1 MSNHEKHDFVPC
13 TCEDCFGRDDACCAY
28 CHSRK
33 SDPIHT
39 PAEAQ
44 KPPCRCEQPYEAH
57 ANLPLRSRKR
67 DGRKVTCYI
76 YQPAEA
82 QAETTLSQPNLEPGW
97 LSQAISAP
105 ERPLE
110 EVVKGAYNP
119 YNSEAQA
126 VKPAPE
132 NGEYSIL
139 GYDGE
144 RQSPTSSAPSAPEG
158 SQVGKPISE
167 EACDESQCL
176 CDEYGADLCSVHRH
190 GTSLSPP
197 NLKQVGQSISE
208 KRLKRML
215 AAAKDDLHFYTIH
228 CDGDGIA
235 DAKAE
240 IAAYTELLALRTENA
255 DAKAALERLK
265 QEAEHDERMDLQTI
279 DERDAAEDALSEAYA
294 IVVGEQ
300 AEWSN
305 LFGHREALD
314 AISER
319 VESLTTENA
328 SLLAAINRSNELDR
342 DAAENIVEL
351 RRTIRVLKA
360 TLEFYA
366 SGVLDGG
373 AAARAALDSARKVQN
388 G

>member
-1 MSNHEKHDFVPC
+1 MSNQEKHDFVPC

-167 EACDESQCL
+167 E
-176 CDEYGADLCSVHRH
+176 
-190 GTSLSPP
+190 
-197 NLKQVGQSISE
+197 
-208 KRLKRML
+208 RLKEAIGVLVYAKSDVAQVCL
-215 AAAKDDLHFYTIH
+215 AA
-228 CDGDGIA
+228 CR
-235 DAKAE
+235 
-240 IAAYTELLALRTENA
+240 ELLALRTENA
-255 DAKAALERLK
+255 
-265 QEAEHDERMDLQTI
+265 
-279 DERDAAEDALSEAYA
+279 
-294 IVVGEQ
+294 
-300 AEWSN
+300 
-305 LFGHREALD
+305 
-314 AISER
+314 
-319 VESLTTENA
+319 
-328 SLLAAINRSNELDR
+328 SLLAAVNRSNELDR
-342 DAAENIVEL
+342 EAAEKIVALEKQAERANRDL
-351 RRTIRVLKA
+351 AAMTEDRNLYRDEHAGDCPFAAQLEQAKRRICRLEGWLTEKTNNESSLEHEVEDLKQQLA
-360 TLEFYA
+360 A
-366 SGVLDGG
+366 SQQ
-373 AAARAALDSARKVQN
+373 ADSARKVQN